1 MLSNPNTP
9 KRKDL
14 GIASAV
20 LVLSQLISVYNSSH
34 NLSAQIDELKTS
46 IDNVQSSQE
55 LYFVKKEEMK
65 KVSYKLDAM
74 NEQLIQIQRELRFI
88 KNFAINDNPIETCS
102 YVNINEDVQPSSIR
116 GGI

>member
-1 MLSNPNTP
+1 MLSNPNAP

-20 LVLSQLISVYNSSH
+20 LVLSQIVSVYNSSH

-46 IDNVQSSQE
+46 IDNVQSNQE

-88 KNFAINDNPIETCS
+88 KNFAINDSPIETCS
-102 YVNINEDVQPSSIR
+102 YENIMDDVPVS
-116 GGI
+116 GGKGI